1 MTCVLIR
8 NVDDQVSQAVIAQKM
23 MEFGIVINVR
33 VLKDRQGNSKGMG
46 YVFYAEAKGANNA
59 CKHSGCTLGT
69 KKMIIE
75 PIKRKNSA
83 TSPNRTVKKAREVK
97 AAKPA
102 KSDDQSFRRFA
113 VTQTRDNKLSIQQ
126 KELKSF
132 FTKAYGPELAKE
144 IIAPY
149 LDSLRSFDEY
159 NLQFSN
165 YLAKFQECENS
176 AQELSK
182 AYLESRICEL
192 NADSFADD
200 AAIEKMDIDESPNFD
215 KTPPLEMTPPPC
227 DTPSPSRTQ
236 TSFSQQELDS
246 AEKYPPQEE

>member
-8 NVDDQVSQAVIAQKM
+8 NVDDKVSEAVIAQKM
-23 MEFGIVINVR
+23 MEFGIVTNVR

-59 CKHSGCTLGT
+59 CKYSGCTLGT

-83 TSPNRTVKKAREVK
+83 TSPNRTVKKA
-97 AAKPA
+97 PA

-132 FTKAYGPELAKE
+132 FTKAYGHELAKE

-227 DTPSPSRTQ
+227 DTPSPS
-236 TSFSQQELDS
+236 QQELDS